1 MKGNHHKKPSQNY
14 HKRKLSEK
22 KAIIKKPSQD
32 YHKRKLSRKE
42 SYHESDY

>member
-1 MKGNHHKKPSQNY
+1 MKGNHHKKH
-14 HKRKLSEK
+14 HKTIIKESCQEK